1 MTDLKISQFV
11 DGGAIQ
17 DTDQIATNRAGVN
30 TRVLAGTAA
39 AADLGT
45 GSGQVPTNDDLGTMA
60 YQDTGAFVPTTQLGN
75 SPGQIPVFDADSGGN
90 ALYPAADGSNI
101 TNIQGLPSLPI
112 SVADGGTGF
121 SSYTIGDMFYASA
134 TTTFSKLAGVA
145 TGNVLLSGGVATA
158 PAYGKVGLTTHISGI
173 LAEANGGTNQSTY
186 ATGDILYA
194 TGSNTLGKRAIG
206 STGDVLTVAGGVPTW
221 AAPAAGVTK
230 FTSSDQT
237 ITAAGSLT
245 IAHGLSGSPDMV
257 QVFLVCVTGEAN
269 YTTGDVVLWGANTTN
284 AVKGLS
290 VRPDGTNINVRFAST
305 TSTFNLP
312 DRTTG
317 NDSVLTNAN
326 WRVRFVAVKY

>member
-60 YQDTGAFVPTTQLGN
+60 YEDTGDFVPTTQLGN
-75 SPGQIPVFDADSGGN
+75 APGQIPVFEADSGGN
-90 ALYPAADGSNI
+90 PLYPAADGSNI

-112 SVADGGTGF
+112 SAADGGTGL
-121 SSYTIGDMFYASA
+121 SSYAVGDIIYASA

-145 TGNVLLSGGVATA
+145 TGNVLLSGGVTTA
-158 PAYGKVGLTTHISGI
+158 PSYGKVGLTTHISGT
-173 LAEANGGTNQSTY
+173 LSEGNGGTNITTY

-194 TGSNTLGKRAIG
+194 TGANTLGKLAAG
-206 STGDVLTVAGGVPTW
+206 TNTHVLTLAGGVPTW
-221 AAPAAGVTK
+221 AAPSAGAAK
-230 FTSSDQT
+230 FTSTDQT

-245 IAHGLSGSPDMV
+245 IAHGLSGIPDIV

-269 YTTGDVVLWGANTTN
+269 YTTGDVVLWGASTTN

-290 VRPDGTNINVRFAST
+290 VRPDGTNINVRFCST

-326 WRVRFVAVKY
+326 WRARFVAVKY